1 MNAVPAIAPA
11 ALLAL
16 AMLAAPAHAQPTP
29 EKLEP
34 FQMVRSLQLVQDR
47 IADGDHAALPMQR
60 KMLELIDSR
69 FAHSA
74 PKEYE
79 DHRNFRALMIYAMS
93 GGNPATVDKV
103 VSRLI
108 LEDKDARLSAGLLEY
123 VRGESGRAVAALRE
137 IDPHAAPADI
147 APSLAL
153 VKGTLFS
160 SIDPKMSLEFLDFAR
175 LAGPGTLVEEA
186 ALRRS
191 LALAV
196 ETGDGGRFLR
206 LSEQYVRRFLR
217 SPYASQFADSFVAG
231 IARLYDTIDLDRIA
245 AIIGGMN
252 AEQSKVIY
260 LRIARQ
266 AAIDRFDAL
275 AAFAD
280 KGLET
285 SVAGDDDPRAAL
297 YSALALVAS
306 EKVGLMRK
314 RLDAIDPSH
323 LSESDRTLLDAAK
336 AIVEEVTAQPPAAP
350 VPTADAGIDDIAE
363 PAEPLPG
370 QSNIRG
376 VALAATEAQEKARAQ
391 MADYISERRSK
402 LQAIDELLK
411 EEKP

>member
-1 MNAVPAIAPA
+1 
-11 ALLAL
+11 
-16 AMLAAPAHAQPTP
+16 
-29 EKLEP
+29 
-34 FQMVRSLQLVQDR
+34 
-47 IADGDHAALPMQR
+47 MQR

-266 AAIDRFDAL
+266 AAIDRLDAL

-314 RLDAIDPSH
+314 RLDAIDPSY

-376 VALAATEAQEKARAQ
+376 VALAAAEAQEKARAQ